1 MNIDTLV
8 ESFLESFYSK
18 KDETESLINEVLSLL
33 ITEREVGN
41 IPTSESFDWNAI
53 PEIPI
58 SELGWSDT
66 RTADVGGPQGGQRKL
81 LKDYLD
87 KIQGTDLTSKIDN
100 LSKFMANPDLDAAS
114 PGEKISKILGYL
126 VFYKTLTRVITNFN
140 ASSAGFSFESF
151 LAALT
156 GGQQIATGE
165 GTIAD
170 FQTADGEFVSLKLYQ
185 EGSVEVGGSWQ
196 DLVDDLAND
205 GLNNRMTY
213 IVVLKDLAGEG
224 LDQEGTLKFYRFTIT
239 LDNVANFIDK
249 SARKSRDVI
258 ILPLTPEGELVDLA
272 AAGPEAKQK
281 LEEAIQRTKV
291 SAEEFNKLLADT
303 TTQALTSLFKKVPE
317 LAPLADKT
325 EELVDYGR
333 LGGTAFGRLA
343 SSPSARELITSIS
356 EIYADMPEADSLLR
370 QRIQKGKGG
379 RTIEMIAKILVN
391 SFALAKQK
399 LKKDPEAAR
408 AAAGQSLLQQYI
420 KLDKKS
426 IDRSIEYYN
435 DQQGNPEQQ
444 KKALF
449 SSYGYL
455 TTKHFAVG
463 KGVATGKV
471 EVEGMPVEFMGQLT
485 IGASQIV
492 PILEQARGELNDQVY
507 SIFTN
512 LKKLSTEINAY
523 FASGLT
529 DEKAGAEA
537 SRASK
542 DIATSTEEVT
552 TQK

>member
-8 ESFLESFYSK
+8 ESFYSK
-18 KDETESLINEVLSLL
+18 KDETESLINEVLNLL

-205 GLNNRMTY
+205 GLKNRMTY
-213 IVVLKDLAGEG
+213 IVVLKDLAGDG

-249 SARKSRDVI
+249 SATKSRDVI

-272 AAGPEAKQK
+272 AAEPEAKQK

-343 SSPSARELITSIS
+343 SSPSAGELITSIS

-370 QRIQKGKGG
+370 QRIQKGRGG

-435 DQQGNPEQQ
+435 GQQGNPDQQ

-455 TTKHFAVG
+455 TTKHFSVG

-523 FASGLT
+523 FASGLKDT
-529 DEKAGAEA
+529 KAGAEA

>member
-8 ESFLESFYSK
+8 ESFYSK

-87 KIQGTDLTSKIDN
+87 KIQGTDLASKIDN

-272 AAGPEAKQK
+272 AAEPEAKQK

-291 SAEEFNKLLADT
+291 SAEEFNKFLADT

-379 RTIEMIAKILVN
+379 KTIEMIAKILVN
-391 SFALAKQK
+391 SFAQAKQK

-435 DQQGNPEQQ
+435 GQQGNPDQQ

-523 FASGLT
+523 FASGLKDT
-529 DEKAGAEA
+529 KAGAEA

>member
-8 ESFLESFYSK
+8 ESFYSK